1 MHSLTTVLSGNPF
14 TSLALVVVPWLIGRA
29 FTWWKTECRRKRD
42 EEEARAVRAL
52 EVGVNEA
59 WESFGHSWKAAHA
72 DGKLSA
78 EERESLRK
86 HAREVALEVA
96 SGEGFDLAKLFGQ
109 RAVKLLIRKVVEGRK
124 GKR

>member
-1 MHSLTTVLSGNPF
+1 MHSLTTVLSGNPL
-14 TSLALVVVPWLIGRA
+14 TSLALVVVPWLLGRA
-29 FTWWKTECRRKRD
+29 FAWWKTECRKKRD

-59 WESFGHSWKAAHA
+59 WESFGRNWKAAQA

-86 HAREVALEVA
+86 HAREVALDVA
-96 SGEGFDLAKLFGQ
+96 RGEGLDLAKHFGE
-109 RAVKLLIRKVVEGRK
+109 RALKLLIRKVVEGRK